1 MPDLQIYFICMNKLR
16 PRDKKN
22 KKKKKRYKEKKKI
35 KEKWEERIKMG
46 GGGRNKRRIGND
58 STLTIELVLPN
69 LINK

>member
-46 GGGRNKRRIGND
+46 GGGGIR
-58 STLTIELVLPN
+58 EE
-69 LINK
+69 